1 MSSQR
6 NETVRVP
13 VVQLVAAASLPFVL
27 WHAGAATAAG
37 ALVVGVVAVCGVVL
51 ATRKARSAEARA
63 SLRILEVERVATTRG
78 QRADEAVRMVVAT
91 LDALPDAILE
101 IDAERQVVRANAAAR
116 GLLAATEGAS
126 LLSIVRDPDI
136 LAGIDDVLAG
146 REAADIPFTP
156 PGPVERHLVVHVLRL
171 DLGAAARSRAM
182 LLYRDVTALRNADR
196 LRADFVA
203 NVSHELRTPLASLS
217 GFIETLLGPARDDE
231 PARLRFLEIMEGEAR
246 RMTRL
251 VSDLLSLSRIE
262 ASEHAVP
269 TDPVDVLP
277 IVARVV
283 DALAPVA
290 RARRISIAVDIAAGL
305 PAIPGDADQLQ
316 QVLQNLVDN
325 AIKYGR
331 ADSEIRIGARL
342 VAGEGG
348 IPPRVAV
355 AVADAGDGI
364 PREHLH
370 RLTERFYRV
379 DPGRSRRMGGT
390 GLGLAIVKHIVNR
403 HRGTLSIE
411 SVPGEGSVFTVRFP
425 ALAAADPARAPH
437 ADQRVQSSST
447 A

>member
-1 MSSQR
+1 AR
-6 NETVRVP
+6 GAED
-13 VVQLVAAASLPFVL
+13 AA
-27 WHAGAATAAG
+27 
-37 ALVVGVVAVCGVVL
+37 
-51 ATRKARSAEARA
+51 
-63 SLRILEVERVATTRG
+63 
-78 QRADEAVRMVVAT
+78 RMVSAT
-91 LDALPDAILE
+91 LDAVPDAILE
-101 IDAERQVVRANAAAR
+101 VDGERIVVRANAAAR
-116 GLLAATEGAS
+116 SLLSAS
-126 LLSIVRDPDI
+126 PGMTLLSIVRDPDI
-136 LAGIDDVLAG
+136 LAGVEDVLAG
-146 REAADIPFTP
+146 RETADIPFTL

-217 GFIETLLGPARDDE
+217 GFIETLRGPARDDE